1 MADTEPTTVE
11 EVQVSDWVLVKEY
24 NLYSTYMY
32 SVDRN
37 GHVCFFDIK
46 THSFLLKWPASF
58 PQAEPVENKEEA
70 APEVEAATTEAAGEE
85 APAEAEAEA
94 TEAPEAESEATPA
107 EEPAAE

>member
-1 MADTEPTTVE
+1 M
-11 EVQVSDWVLVKEY
+11 
-24 NLYSTYMY
+24 
-32 SVDRN
+32 
-37 GHVCFFDIK
+37 IK
-46 THSFLLKWPASF
+46 MWPVYF

-70 APEVEAATTEAAGEE
+70 AAEVEATTTEAAGEE